1 MLLVDVEVD
10 DDTRLVDV
18 LIDVETDSEVE
29 TDAELEVDSEVEPTT
44 CDSAASVV
52 C

>member
-1 MLLVDVEVD
+1 MLLVDFEDDKEV
-10 DDTRLVDV
+10 R

>member
-1 MLLVDVEVD
+1 MLLVDFEDDKEV
-10 DDTRLVDV
+10 RLVDV
-18 LIDVETDSEVE
+18 LIDVETDSEFE